1 MKKLKKIWLKMKEKI
16 NYYFLYFSI
25 LITNLMLWNPIE
37 VLADK
42 KDGNDMLLRTDARF
56 WDAYNAFFKEYK
68 LYLNIFMGCTM
79 LINIL
84 VLTYHIT
91 KLGVSSNNPQK
102 KSECMQNIVI
112 ASICVALQGAVVMAM
127 WILYYLSNPL
137 ISGAAS

>member
-1 MKKLKKIWLKMKEKI
+1 MERLKNIWMKVKDKI

-25 LITNLMLWNPIE
+25 FITNLMFWNPIE
-37 VLADK
+37 VFADK
-42 KDGNDMLLRTDARF
+42 KDGNDMLLRTDSRF
-56 WDAYNAFFKEYK
+56 WEAYNDFFDEYK

-91 KLGVSSNNPQK
+91 KLGTSSNNPQK
-102 KSECMQNIVI
+102 KSECMQNIII